1 MLLLLLEDDAER
13 LARFHTAC
21 SRLSL
26 EVRSWRS
33 AVTLLDELD
42 HHLPHADLISLDHD
56 LLSEPGEPDLG
67 DGLMVAKAL
76 AAHRPSC
83 PVIIHTSNTLRG
95 DWMEG
100 ELQLA
105 GWKHR
110 RILPIGDDW
119 VEVDWYRAAKRLLK
133 GNRQS

>member
-1 MLLLLLEDDAER
+1 MAVQL
-13 LARFHTAC
+13 
-21 SRLSL
+21 
-26 EVRSWRS
+26 WRS

-42 HHLPHADLISLDHD
+42 RHLPHADLISLDHD

-76 AAHRPSC
+76 AAHRPRC

-105 GWKHR
+105 RWKYR
-110 RILPIGDDW
+110 RILPTGDDW
-119 VEVDWYRAAKRLLK
+119 IEVDWYRAVKRLLK
-133 GNRQS
+133 GNRPS